1 MPASL
6 TLLGVVWAYRE
17 ARLHRGPRLPDPP

>member
-6 TLLGVVWAYRE
+6 TLLQAVG
-17 ARLHRGPRLPDPP
+17 GP